1 MFLASK
7 AISLFWQLGTES
19 KNSFVLTLTQ
29 LSAVHSSLPTLSLYI
44 HKEIVERMIKNEDK
58 WLQVSAPSSLHTQ
71 SYVYRYELEVEWVL
85 TDVENSTSLLFVASV
100 FVDYLTWDVMQF
112 FDLFFFSV
120 LEGKT
125 AEPFTLSII
134 DSFSI
139 SANKIFYLSSH
150 SSLTMLTQST
160 YLRNQ
165 QHRERTS

>member
-7 AISLFWQLGTES
+7 AISLFWQLGTEN
-19 KNSFVLTLTQ
+19 KNSFVFTLTQ

-85 TDVENSTSLLFVASV
+85 TDVGNATSLLFVASV
-100 FVDYLTWDVMQF
+100 FVDYLTWDVMQ
-112 FDLFFFSV
+112 FFSV